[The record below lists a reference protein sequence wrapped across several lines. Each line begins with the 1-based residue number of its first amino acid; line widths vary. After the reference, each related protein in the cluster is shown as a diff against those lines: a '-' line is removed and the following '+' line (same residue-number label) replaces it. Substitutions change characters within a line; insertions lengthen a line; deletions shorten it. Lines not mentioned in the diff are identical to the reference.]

1 MPTPGTT
8 PLDARHRAHA
18 EVEDRI
24 RCACDTG
31 RALPEPQPRVQY
43 PGLAVT
49 MPAVKRVA
57 IAPTQ
62 PSPAASAGTALPGD
76 IKQAAQGRPR
86 WTRPVTPARSA
97 PIGTRAGQQVGGPD
111 GYRGGADPHCA
122 PLLRE
127 AAASESPTVQMAAP
141 SSSRSLTRNCP
152 APDRNGN
159 P

>member
-1 MPTPGTT
+1 M
-8 PLDARHRAHA
+8 L
-18 EVEDRI
+18 
-24 RCACDTG
+24 
-31 RALPEPQPRVQY
+31 
-43 PGLAVT
+43 
-49 MPAVKRVA
+49 AVKRVA

-62 PSPAASAGTALPGD
+62 PAPAAPAGTALPGTSS
-76 IKQAAQGRPR
+76 KPR
-86 WTRPVTPARSA
+86 GDARDGDRVTAARSA
-97 PIGTRAGQQVGGPD
+97 PSVPGRAKQVGDPG

-127 AAASESPTVQMAAP
+127 AAMSESPAVQMAAP